1 MPQDLT
7 LSVYSNARSY
17 HSDHTL
23 KTHSLKFNM
32 PAHGTNTEN
41 YESLGN
47 WTEEKV
53 NFDEEKSKTFLVYYK
68 IK

>member
-1 MPQDLT
+1 
-7 LSVYSNARSY
+7 
-17 HSDHTL
+17 
-23 KTHSLKFNM
+23 M